1 MKENLNIAIEFAEKL
16 KRIKYIKNIYLVAL
30 FGSVATGEDTKTSD
44 IDIAIMHNMKD
55 KFKLMKEI
63 NKFVDEKVQLTY
75 LNIKDLPKEHEIISA
90 LTGEGILL
98 YGSPLNIKLD
108 KKELKPKI
116 LISYDLSSLP
126 KSDKM
131 KINRALHGG
140 VSTNRYK
147 GKIYKT
153 QLVGLTNEPGINK
166 FSRSVLIVDRKKY
179 AKITNLLKRFDAKWK
194 EVDIM
199 TS

>member
-1 MKENLNIAIEFAEKL
+1 MKKNLNIAIEFAEKL
-16 KRIKYIKNIYLVAL
+16 KKIKYIKNIHLAVL
-30 FGSVATGEDTKTSD
+30 FGSVATGEDTETSD
-44 IDIAIMHNMKD
+44 IDIAIIHNIKD
-55 KFKLMKEI
+55 KFKLMAEI
-63 NKFVDEKVQLTY
+63 NKSVDEKIQLTY
-75 LNIKDLPKEHEIISA
+75 INIKDLPKEHEIISA

-98 YGSPLNIKLD
+98 YGHPLNVKLN

-140 VSTNRYK
+140 VSINRYK

-153 QLVGLTNEPGINK
+153 NVVGLINEPGINK
-166 FSRSVLIVDRKKY
+166 FSRSVLIIDRKKY
-179 AKITNLLKRFDAKWK
+179 AKITNLLKRFNAKWK
-194 EVDIM
+194 EIDM
-199 TS
+199 MMS